1 MIAPTTALDGVVV
14 VVVVVVVVS
23 AVREKAPAPVDYP
36 EHWEM

>member
-1 MIAPTTALDGVVV
+1 MIAPTTALDGVV